1 MKKALMILSALLV
14 FGAAANA
21 QETFYPGWQ
30 FGIKAGATYTAGE
43 ASFSE
48 LLSYPT
54 VAVSAGYQFTPAFTL
69 RGELSGLQAK
79 GALPAIE
86 QIYKFNYGQLNL
98 DAVIDL
104 CNIFKFRSERL
115 FNPYVFAGIGGNV
128 RFNNDEAQAQKA
140 HFQELP
146 NNYLWDGSV
155 VSFTA
160 RYGGGIDIRLSDAVK
175 LGIEV
180 ADNVLSDHFNSKDGD
195 YKPDFDYNLNA
206 LIGLKFCFGQAK
218 AKADGIAAAAAAAAA
233 EAEAARLAAE
243 KAEAERLAAEKAAAE
258 KAAREEAERLAAEK
272 AAAEAAAAARAEA
285 RRIEEHVLFVIGKTY
300 IRTSEQE
307 KIQRVIDIMNE
318 YPEAVVTVTGYAD
331 KNTGYASLNQ
341 RLSEKRAKNVAAA
354 IEAAGISAD
363 RIAVNYV
370 GDTQKVSEVPAEN
383 RVAVCVTK

>member
-1 MKKALMILSALLV
+1 MKKALLILSALCVLGSTAV
-14 FGAAANA
+14 A

-30 FGIKAGATYTAGE
+30 FGIKAGASYTAGE
-43 ASFSE
+43 STFSD

-54 VAVSAGYQFTPAFTL
+54 VAVNAGYQFTPTFTL

-86 QIYKFNYGQLNL
+86 EIYKFNYGQLNL
-98 DAVIDL
+98 DAVFDI
-104 CNIFKFRSERL
+104 CNMFNFKSERL
-115 FNPYVFAGIGGNV
+115 FSPYLFAGIGGNV
-128 RFNNDEAQAQKA
+128 RFNNEEALAQKT
-140 HFQELP
+140 HFEQLP
-146 NNYLWDGSV
+146 TNYLWEDPT
-155 VSFTA
+155 VSFTGRVGA
-160 RYGGGIDIRLSDAVK
+160 GVDIRLSDAVK
-175 LGIEV
+175 LGVEV
-180 ADNVLSDHFNSKDGD
+180 LDNVLSDHFNSKDGS
-195 YKPDFDYNLNA
+195 YAADFDYNLSA
-206 LIGLKFCFGQAK
+206 MLGLKFCFGQAK
-218 AKADGIAAAAAAAAA
+218 KKADGIAAAAAAAA

-243 KAEAERLAAEKAAAE
+243 KAEAERIAAEKAAAE

-272 AAAEAAAAARAEA
+272 ATAEAAAAARAEA

-300 IRTSEQE
+300 IRTAEQE

-383 RVAVCVTK
+383 RVAVCITK